1 MVNEMPQSSDKFP
14 SADTFSLSPRADYSP
29 WPITPGELASLVDLG
44 LSDDQIARY
53 FSVEK
58 GKVSALRAHYGLA
71 ERLAESMYRPDLR
84 RGLVPADDPASDG

>member
-71 ERLAESMYRPDLR
+71 ESMYRPDLR

>member
-53 FSVEK
+53 FSIEK

-84 RGLVPADDPASDG
+84 RGLVPNDDPASDG